1 MSLKEGC
8 DGEMDKPIVA
18 IVGRPNVGKS
28 TFFNQIVGKRISIV
42 DDQPGVTRDRIYAD
56 AEWLNRKFTLVD
68 TGGLDPES
76 DDELLVHIRRQVEI
90 AIDTADVI
98 IFLVDGQV
106 GVTPADQQIANLLRR
121 TKKPV
126 VLAVNKIDNRE
137 DESMVLD
144 FFSLG
149 LGEPIGISATHK
161 RGIGDLLDRVVKH
174 LPDKEVEEEED
185 QVIKIAVVGR
195 PNVGK
200 SSLVNRILGEER
212 VIVSDIPGT
221 TRDAIDTPFEMDGRE
236 YVIIDTA
243 GIRRKSR
250 INEALE
256 RYSVL
261 RALAAIRRC
270 DVALIMLDAT
280 QPVAEQDAKIAGLV
294 HEEGKASVIVVNKW
308 DLVEKDTYTM
318 EEYKNRILQ
327 KLGFI
332 AYAPMVF
339 ISARTGQRVN
349 RVLELVDE
357 VYSRYTM
364 RVSTGVLNDCVSDAV
379 AVAAPPSEKGRMLKI
394 YYVTQ
399 VSVKPPTFVLFVND
413 PELMHDSYQ
422 RYLENYLRKTFGLTG
437 TPIRLLVRQRN

>member
-1 MSLKEGC
+1 
-8 DGEMDKPIVA
+8 MDKPIVA

-106 GVTPADQQIANLLRR
+106 GVTPADQQIANLLRKTR
-121 TKKPV
+121 KPV

>member
-1 MSLKEGC
+1 
-8 DGEMDKPIVA
+8 MDKPIVA

-106 GVTPADQQIANLLRR
+106 GVTPADQQIANLLRKTR
-121 TKKPV
+121 KPV

-280 QPVAEQDAKIAGLV
+280 QQVAEQDAKIAGLV

-394 YYVTQ
+394 YYTTQ

-437 TPIRLLVRQRN
+437 TPIRLLARQRS

>member
-1 MSLKEGC
+1 
-8 DGEMDKPIVA
+8 MDKPIVA
-18 IVGRPNVGKS
+18 VVGRPNVGKS

-76 DDELLVHIRRQVEI
+76 DDELLVKMRRQVEI

-106 GVTPADQQIANLLRR
+106 GVTPADHQIANLLRKTR
-121 TKKPV
+121 KPV
-126 VLAVNKIDNRE
+126 VVAVNKIDNFE
-137 DESMVLD
+137 DEAMVAD

-149 LGEPIGISATHK
+149 LGEPMGISAVHK
-161 RGIGDLLDRVVKH
+161 RGIGDLLDKVVKY
-174 LPDKEVEEEED
+174 LPDKGIDEEED
-185 QVIKIAVVGR
+185 QMIKIAVVGR

-200 SSLVNRILGEER
+200 SSLVNRLLGEER

-221 TRDAIDTPFEMDGRE
+221 TRDAIDTPFEVDGKK
-236 YVIIDTA
+236 YLIIDTA

-270 DVALIMLDAT
+270 DVVLMMLDAT
-280 QPVAEQDAKIAGLV
+280 QPVAEQDAKIAGLAI
-294 HEEGKASVIVVNKW
+294 EEGKATVIVVNKW
-308 DLVEKDTYTM
+308 DLIEKDTYTM

-339 ISARTGQRVN
+339 ISAKTGQRTN
-349 RVLELVDE
+349 RILELVDE

-364 RVSTGVLNDCVSDAV
+364 RVSTGVLNDCISDAT

-394 YYVTQ
+394 YYATQ

-413 PELMHDSYQ
+413 PELMHESYQ
-422 RYLENYLRKTFGLTG
+422 RYLENYLRKTFDLMG
-437 TPIRLLVRQRN
+437 TPIRLLVRQRS

>member
-1 MSLKEGC
+1 
-8 DGEMDKPIVA
+8 MDKPIVA
-18 IVGRPNVGKS
+18 VVGRPNVGKS

-76 DDELLVHIRRQVEI
+76 DDELLVKMRRQVEI

-106 GVTPADQQIANLLRR
+106 GVTPADHQIANLLRKTR
-121 TKKPV
+121 KPV
-126 VLAVNKIDNRE
+126 VVAVNKIDNFE
-137 DESMVLD
+137 DEAMVAD

-149 LGEPIGISATHK
+149 LGEPMGISAVHK
-161 RGIGDLLDRVVKH
+161 RGIGDLLDKVVKY
-174 LPDKEVEEEED
+174 LPDKGIDEEED
-185 QVIKIAVVGR
+185 QMIKIAVVGR

-221 TRDAIDTPFEMDGRE
+221 TRDAIDTPFEVDGKK
-236 YVIIDTA
+236 YLIIDTA

-270 DVALIMLDAT
+270 DVVLMMLDAT
-280 QPVAEQDAKIAGLV
+280 QPVAEQDAKIAGLAI
-294 HEEGKASVIVVNKW
+294 EEGKATVIVVNKW
-308 DLVEKDTYTM
+308 DLIEKDTYTM

-339 ISARTGQRVN
+339 ISAKTGQRTN
-349 RVLELVDE
+349 RILELVDE

-364 RVSTGVLNDCVSDAV
+364 RVSTGVLNDCISDAT

-394 YYVTQ
+394 YYATQ

-413 PELMHDSYQ
+413 PELMHESYQ
-422 RYLENYLRKTFGLTG
+422 RYLENYLRKTFDLTG
-437 TPIRLLVRQRN
+437 TPIRLLVRQRS

>member
-1 MSLKEGC
+1 
-8 DGEMDKPIVA
+8 MDKPIVA

>member
-1 MSLKEGC
+1 
-8 DGEMDKPIVA
+8 MDKPIVA
-18 IVGRPNVGKS
+18 VVGRPNVGKS

-76 DDELLVHIRRQVEI
+76 DDELLVQIRRQVEI

-106 GVTPADQQIANLLRR
+106 GVTPADQQIANLLRKTR
-121 TKKPV
+121 KPV
-126 VLAVNKIDNRE
+126 VLAVNKIDNFE
-137 DESMVLD
+137 DEPMVGD

-161 RGIGDLLDRVVKH
+161 RGIGDLLDRVVKY
-174 LPDKEVEEEED
+174 LPDKGIDEEED
-185 QVIKIAVVGR
+185 QAIKIAVVGR

-221 TRDAIDTPFEMDGRE
+221 TRDAIDTPFERDGKE

-270 DVALIMLDAT
+270 DVVLIMLDAT
-280 QPVAEQDAKIAGLV
+280 QPVADQDAKIANLAI
-294 HEEGKASVIVVNKW
+294 EEGKASVIVVNKW

-339 ISARTGQRVN
+339 VSAKTGQRIN

-357 VYSRYTM
+357 VYSRYIM
-364 RVSTGVLNDCVSDAV
+364 RVSTGVLNDCISDAV

-394 YYVTQ
+394 YYATQ
-399 VSVKPPTFVLFVND
+399 VAVKPPTFVLFVND
-413 PELMHDSYQ
+413 PELMHEPYQ
-422 RYLENYLRKTFGLTG
+422 RYLENYLRKTFDLVG
-437 TPIRLLVRQRN
+437 TPIRLLVRQRS

>member
-1 MSLKEGC
+1 L
-8 DGEMDKPIVA
+8 DKPIVA
-18 IVGRPNVGKS
+18 VVGRPNVGKS

-76 DDELLVHIRRQVEI
+76 DDELLVKMRRQVEI

-106 GVTPADQQIANLLRR
+106 GVTPADHQIANLLRKTR
-121 TKKPV
+121 KPV
-126 VLAVNKIDNRE
+126 VVAVNKIDNFE
-137 DESMVLD
+137 DEAMVAD

-149 LGEPIGISATHK
+149 LGEPMGISAVHK
-161 RGIGDLLDRVVKH
+161 RGIGDLLDKVVKY
-174 LPDKEVEEEED
+174 LPDKGIDEEED
-185 QVIKIAVVGR
+185 QMIKIAVVGR

-221 TRDAIDTPFEMDGRE
+221 TRDAIDTPFEVDGKK
-236 YVIIDTA
+236 YLIIDTA

-270 DVALIMLDAT
+270 DVVLMMLDAT
-280 QPVAEQDAKIAGLV
+280 QPVAEQDAKIAGLAI
-294 HEEGKASVIVVNKW
+294 EEGKATVIVVNKW
-308 DLVEKDTYTM
+308 DLIEKDTYTM

-339 ISARTGQRVN
+339 ISAKTGQRTN
-349 RVLELVDE
+349 RILELVDE

-364 RVSTGVLNDCVSDAV
+364 RVSTGVLNDCISDAT

-394 YYVTQ
+394 YYATQ

-413 PELMHDSYQ
+413 PELMHESYQ
-422 RYLENYLRKTFGLTG
+422 RYLENYLRKTFDLTG
-437 TPIRLLVRQRN
+437 TPIRLLVRQRS

>member
-1 MSLKEGC
+1 
-8 DGEMDKPIVA
+8 MDKPIVA

-106 GVTPADQQIANLLRR
+106 GVTPADQQIANLLRKTR
-121 TKKPV
+121 KPV

-280 QPVAEQDAKIAGLV
+280 QQVAEQDAKIAGLV

>member
-1 MSLKEGC
+1 MKEGC

>member
-1 MSLKEGC
+1 MKEGC

-76 DDELLVHIRRQVEI
+76 DDELLAHIRRQVEI

-174 LPDKEVEEEED
+174 LPDKEVKEEED

-437 TPIRLLVRQRN
+437 TPIRLLVRQRS

>member
-1 MSLKEGC
+1 
-8 DGEMDKPIVA
+8 MDKPIVA

-68 TGGLDPES
+68 TGGLDTES

-106 GVTPADQQIANLLRR
+106 GVTPADLQIANFLRKTR
-121 TKKPV
+121 KPV
-126 VLAVNKIDNRE
+126 VLAVNKIDNYE
-137 DESMVLD
+137 DESMVLE
-144 FFSLG
+144 FYSLG
-149 LGEPIGISATHK
+149 LGEPIGISSIHK

-185 QVIKIAVVGR
+185 QIIKIAVVGR

-221 TRDAIDTPFEMDGRE
+221 TRDAIDTLFEMEGKE

-294 HEEGKASVIVVNKW
+294 HDEGKASVIVVNKW

-327 KLGFI
+327 RLGFI

-339 ISARTGQRVN
+339 ISAKTGQRVH

-364 RVSTGVLNDCVSDAV
+364 RVSTGVLNDCISDAV

-394 YYVTQ
+394 YYATQ
-399 VSVKPPTFVLFVND
+399 VFVKPPTFVLFVND

-437 TPIRLLVRQRN
+437 TPIRLLVRQRS

>member
-1 MSLKEGC
+1 
-8 DGEMDKPIVA
+8 MDKPIVA

-68 TGGLDPES
+68 TGGLDTES

-106 GVTPADQQIANLLRR
+106 GVTPADLQIANFLRKTR
-121 TKKPV
+121 KPV
-126 VLAVNKIDNRE
+126 VLAVNKIDNYK
-137 DESMVLD
+137 DESMVLE
-144 FFSLG
+144 FYSLG
-149 LGEPIGISATHK
+149 LGEPIGISSIHK

-185 QVIKIAVVGR
+185 QIIKIAVVGR

-221 TRDAIDTPFEMDGRE
+221 TRDAIDTLFEMEGKE

-294 HEEGKASVIVVNKW
+294 HDEGKASVIVVNKW

-327 KLGFI
+327 RLGFI

-339 ISARTGQRVN
+339 ISAKTGQRVH

-364 RVSTGVLNDCVSDAV
+364 RVSTGVLNDCISDAV

-394 YYVTQ
+394 YYATQ

-437 TPIRLLVRQRN
+437 TPIRLLVRQRS

>member
-1 MSLKEGC
+1 MPLKEGS

-76 DDELLVHIRRQVEI
+76 DDELLAQIRRQVEI
-90 AIDTADVI
+90 AIDTANVI
-98 IFLVDGQV
+98 VFLVDGQM
-106 GVTPADQQIANLLRR
+106 GVTPADQQIANLLRKTR
-121 TKKPV
+121 KPV
-126 VLAVNKIDNRE
+126 VLAVNKIDNYE
-137 DESMVLD
+137 DEPIVME

-161 RGIGDLLDRVVKH
+161 RGIGDLLDRVVKY
-174 LPDKEVEEEED
+174 LPDKEIDDEED

-280 QPVAEQDAKIAGLV
+280 QQVAEQDAKIAGLV

-394 YYVTQ
+394 YYTTQ

-437 TPIRLLVRQRN
+437 TPIRLLARQRS

>member
-1 MSLKEGC
+1 L
-8 DGEMDKPIVA
+8 DKPIVA
-18 IVGRPNVGKS
+18 VVGRPNVGKS

-56 AEWLNRKFTLVD
+56 TEWLNRKFTLVD

-76 DDELLVHIRRQVEI
+76 DDELLVQMRRQVEI

-98 IFLVDGQV
+98 VFLVDGQV
-106 GVTPADQQIANLLRR
+106 GVTPADHQIANLLRKTR
-121 TKKPV
+121 KPV
-126 VLAVNKIDNRE
+126 VLAVNKIDNFE
-137 DESMVLD
+137 DESMVAD

-149 LGEPIGISATHK
+149 LSEPIGISATHK
-161 RGIGDLLDRVVKH
+161 RGIGDLLDKVVKY
-174 LPDKEVEEEED
+174 LPEKGIDEEED

-221 TRDAIDTPFEMDGRE
+221 TRDAIDTPFEADGKE
-236 YVIIDTA
+236 YLIIDTA

-250 INEALE
+250 INESLE

-261 RALAAIRRC
+261 RALAAIRRS
-270 DVALIMLDAT
+270 DVVLMMLDAT
-280 QPVAEQDAKIAGLV
+280 QPVAEQDAKIANLAI
-294 HEEGKASVIVVNKW
+294 EEGKATVIVVNKW
-308 DLVEKDTYTM
+308 DLIEKDTYTM

-339 ISARTGQRVN
+339 ISAKTGQRTN
-349 RVLELVDE
+349 RILELVDE

-364 RVSTGVLNDCVSDAV
+364 RVATGVLNDCISDAT
-379 AVAAPPSEKGRMLKI
+379 AVVAPPSEKGRMLRI
-394 YYVTQ
+394 YYATQ

-413 PELMHDSYQ
+413 PQLMKESYQ
-422 RYLENYLRKTFGLTG
+422 RYLENYLRKTFDLMG
-437 TPIRLLVRQRN
+437 TPIRLLVRQRG

>member
-1 MSLKEGC
+1 MA
-8 DGEMDKPIVA
+8 V
-18 IVGRPNVGKS
+18 VGRPNVGKS

-56 AEWLNRKFTLVD
+56 TEWLNRKFTLVD

-76 DDELLVHIRRQVEI
+76 DDELLVQMRRQVEI

-98 IFLVDGQV
+98 VFLVDGQV
-106 GVTPADQQIANLLRR
+106 GVTPADHQIANLLRKTR
-121 TKKPV
+121 KPV
-126 VLAVNKIDNRE
+126 VLAVNKIDNFE
-137 DESMVLD
+137 DESMVAD

-149 LGEPIGISATHK
+149 LSEPIGISATHK
-161 RGIGDLLDRVVKH
+161 RGIGDLLDKVVKY
-174 LPDKEVEEEED
+174 LPEKGIDEEED

-221 TRDAIDTPFEMDGRE
+221 TRDAIDTPFEADGKE
-236 YVIIDTA
+236 YLIIDTA

-250 INEALE
+250 INESLE

-261 RALAAIRRC
+261 RALAAIRRS
-270 DVALIMLDAT
+270 DVVLMMLDAT
-280 QPVAEQDAKIAGLV
+280 QPVAEQDAKIANLAI
-294 HEEGKASVIVVNKW
+294 EEGKATVIVVNKW
-308 DLVEKDTYTM
+308 DLIEKDTYTM

-339 ISARTGQRVN
+339 ISAKTGQRTN
-349 RVLELVDE
+349 RILELVDE

-364 RVSTGVLNDCVSDAV
+364 RVATGVLNDCISDAT
-379 AVAAPPSEKGRMLKI
+379 AVVAPPSEKGRMLRI
-394 YYVTQ
+394 YYATQ

-413 PELMHDSYQ
+413 PQLMKESYQ
-422 RYLENYLRKTFGLTG
+422 RYLENYLRKTFDLMG
-437 TPIRLLVRQRN
+437 TPIRLLVRQRG

>member
-1 MSLKEGC
+1 
-8 DGEMDKPIVA
+8 MDKPIVA
-18 IVGRPNVGKS
+18 VVGRPNVGKS

-56 AEWLNRKFTLVD
+56 TEWLNRKFTLVD

-76 DDELLVHIRRQVEI
+76 DDELLVQMRRQVEI

-98 IFLVDGQV
+98 VFLVDGQV
-106 GVTPADQQIANLLRR
+106 GVTPADHQIANLLRKTR
-121 TKKPV
+121 KPV
-126 VLAVNKIDNRE
+126 VLAVNKIDNFE
-137 DESMVLD
+137 DESMVAD

-149 LGEPIGISATHK
+149 LSEPIGISATHK
-161 RGIGDLLDRVVKH
+161 RGIGDLLDKVVKY
-174 LPDKEVEEEED
+174 LPEKGIDEEED

-221 TRDAIDTPFEMDGRE
+221 TRDAIDTPFEADGKE
-236 YVIIDTA
+236 YLIIDTA

-250 INEALE
+250 INESLE

-261 RALAAIRRC
+261 RALAAIRRS
-270 DVALIMLDAT
+270 DVVLMMLDAT
-280 QPVAEQDAKIAGLV
+280 QPVAEQDAKIANLAI
-294 HEEGKASVIVVNKW
+294 EEGKATVIVVNKW
-308 DLVEKDTYTM
+308 DLIEKDTYTM

-339 ISARTGQRVN
+339 ISAKTGQRTN
-349 RVLELVDE
+349 RILELVDE

-364 RVSTGVLNDCVSDAV
+364 RVATGVLNDCISDAT
-379 AVAAPPSEKGRMLKI
+379 AVVAPPSEKGRMLRI
-394 YYVTQ
+394 YYATQ

-413 PELMHDSYQ
+413 PQLMKESYQ
-422 RYLENYLRKTFGLTG
+422 RYLENYLRKTFDLMG
-437 TPIRLLVRQRN
+437 TPIRLLVRQRG

>member
-1 MSLKEGC
+1 MPLKEGS

-106 GVTPADQQIANLLRR
+106 GVTPADQQIANLLRKTR
-121 TKKPV
+121 KPV

-280 QPVAEQDAKIAGLV
+280 QQVAEQDAKIAGLV

-394 YYVTQ
+394 YYTTQ

-437 TPIRLLVRQRN
+437 TPIRLLARQRS

>member
-1 MSLKEGC
+1 
-8 DGEMDKPIVA
+8 MDKPIVA

-174 LPDKEVEEEED
+174 LPDKEVKEEED

-364 RVSTGVLNDCVSDAV
+364 RVSTGVLNDCISDAV

-422 RYLENYLRKTFGLTG
+422 RYLENYLRKMFGLTG
-437 TPIRLLVRQRN
+437 TPIRLLVRQRS